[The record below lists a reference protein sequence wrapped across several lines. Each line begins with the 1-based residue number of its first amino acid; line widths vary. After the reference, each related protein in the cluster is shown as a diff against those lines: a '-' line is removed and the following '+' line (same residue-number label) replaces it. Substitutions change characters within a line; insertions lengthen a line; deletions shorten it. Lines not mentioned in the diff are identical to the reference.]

1 MKLQNIQEVEE
12 FRKVVHQG
20 KGRVYL
26 ESLEGDIFNLKSAMS
41 EYVALG
47 RLLSEQGDSLELF
60 ADSKEDEA
68 LLLNF
73 LGRLDESLLGEHA
86 FHGVVCVR
94 ENRIVKGNG
103 VWKRRCGW
111 RGVYAECVVES
122 VMGGVY

>member
-1 MKLQNIQEVEE
+1 MILKMVRMDRNE
-12 FRKVVHQG
+12 RKELLLEIG
-20 KGRVYL
+20 IRV
-26 ESLEGDIFNLKSAMS
+26 
-41 EYVALG
+41 
-47 RLLSEQGDSLELF
+47 
-60 ADSKEDEA
+60 DSKEDEA

-111 RGVYAECVVES
+111 RGVHAECVVES
-122 VMGGVY
+122 VMGDVY